1 MTTPDYFSIT
11 FWRAALN
18 HVIYGAAIGASNAWI
33 LGGVGSVDADTHL
46 SIPGWGVAAGA
57 LSGAILAFIL
67 ALIGQAVPGTPPT
80 SFVPAPTPARK
91 RPARKAPAAK
101 APTTADLKPAT
112 KKAPAAKK
120 PPAK

>member
-1 MTTPDYFSIT
+1 MTQPDYFSIT

-18 HVIYGAAIGASNAWI
+18 HVIYGAAIGASNSWI
-33 LGGVGSVDADTHL
+33 LGGVGSVDSDTHL

-67 ALIGQAVPGTPPT
+67 AIVGQAVPGTPPT
-80 SFVPAPTPARK
+80 SFVPAPAVKSARAR
-91 RPARKAPAAK
+91 RPRKAAPVKAPAEK
-101 APTTADLKPAT
+101 
-112 KKAPAAKK
+112 PAAKK